1 MQYFD
6 FNFEKD
12 KDFLNNS
19 KVFNK
24 IVKKIEKDK
33 NLIHCEPTF
42 KSACIKLWGE
52 SVLKHNLNGN
62 MGRVEHLSLITE
74 ENSKEVI
81 KNIGKIISKKRENK
95 TSEDYKKLREQSL
108 VSMSIDLI
116 VMLELDKKDICNDLK
131 AEFIDFKSTF
141 VNTLGSKRLKI

>member
-6 FNFEKD
+6 FNFEID
-12 KDFLNNS
+12 KNFLNNS

-33 NLIHCEPTF
+33 NLMHCEPIF

-52 SVLKHNLNGN
+52 SVLKHNLNGS
-62 MGRVEHLSLITE
+62 MGKVEHLNLITK

-81 KNIGKIISKKRENK
+81 KNIGKIIFKTRQNK

-108 VSMSIDLI
+108 ISISIDLI
-116 VMLELDKKDICNDLK
+116 VMLELDKKDICNELK
-131 AEFIDFKSTF
+131 TEFLDFKSTF
-141 VNTLGSKRLKI
+141 VNTVGSKRLKV